1 MSKEKQNW
9 RIASS
14 PRLTRTDQTLR
25 KSEERYRIMIED
37 QPDLICRYRSDGTVI
52 FANRAFLRFFGSE
65 KTGAEGM
72 DFLGVLCREGGS
84 TLARDLAGLCHR
96 RQAVVTELEMTSC
109 EGIPFW
115 IQWMSRAVLDARG
128 NFVEFQSVGRD
139 ITVLKQAEE
148 RLRISLSE
156 KEVLLGE
163 VHHRVKNNLQIISSI
178 LDMSSFTCTDPIA
191 VALIRDSRARV
202 HAIALIH
209 SLLMR
214 SDRFDRI
221 DMGMYVSE
229 LIKYLGHVHTECQER
244 VTSEVV
250 IRSVYLNMSQAV
262 PFALVLH
269 EILSNSFRH
278 AFPGNR
284 RGTIRICMHGTET
297 GMIFAHISDDGVG
310 FSGIRV
316 MDNPESFGLGLVRI
330 IVDEQLSGSIKM
342 EENAGVGFRIEFP
355 NAI

>member
-1 MSKEKQNW
+1 
-9 RIASS
+9 
-14 PRLTRTDQTLR
+14 
-25 KSEERYRIMIED
+25 MIED

-52 FANRAFLRFFGSE
+52 FANRAFLRFFGGE
-65 KTGAEGM
+65 KNGAEGM
-72 DFLGVLCREGGS
+72 DFLGVLCREGGA
-84 TLARDLAGLCHR
+84 TLERDLAILCR
-96 RQAVVTELEMTSC
+96 ERPVVVTELGMTSRA
-109 EGIPFW
+109 GVPVW

-148 RLRISLSE
+148 RLRISLTE

-178 LDMSSFTCTDPIA
+178 LDMSGFACNDPVA

-221 DMGMYVSE
+221 DMGIYVSE
-229 LIKYLGHVHTECQER
+229 LIKYLGHVHTGCQER
-244 VTSEVV
+244 ISSEVE
-250 IRSVYLNMSQAV
+250 IRSVYLDMSQAV

-284 RGTIRICMHGTET
+284 KGTIKICMHSTES
-297 GMIFAHISDDGVG
+297 GMIYAYISDDGVG
-310 FSGIRV
+310 ISGIRG

-330 IVDEQLSGSIKM
+330 IVDEQLSGSIVM
-342 EENAGVGFRIEFP
+342 EENSGVGFRIEFP
-355 NAI
+355 KAIRREYHA